1 MYGVTSAGS
10 LLFTAPLTQQRA
22 AVLCLP
28 FTCSPSPSYFIA
40 WFLSPLM
47 AYFLCPGVNHINW
60 KSSVLH
66 WILLKGYVY
75 KLCSNLKQIK
85 IQHWHVKTTRQ
96 LHERAKCSTVKGVTF
111 ERAHG
116 STGQS
121 VGFRHASCVT
131 SQVRDP
137 FYPILFIFY
146 SKVLST
152 NPLDRPLPHGDGQN
166 KQF

>member
-1 MYGVTSAGS
+1 MEYKLGVWIKDTFSPCTESHQLVAYCLLHLSHSSALPSFVYLSRVHQVHPTS
-10 LLFTAPLTQQRA
+10 F
-22 AVLCLP
+22 
-28 FTCSPSPSYFIA
+28 F

-66 WILLKGYVY
+66 WILLKDYVY
-75 KLCSNLKQIK
+75 KLCSNLKQIR
-85 IQHWHVKTTRQ
+85 IQHWHAKTSRQ
-96 LHERAKCSTVKGVTF
+96 LLERAKCSTVKGVTF

-121 VGFRHASCVT
+121 VGFRPASCVT

-137 FYPILFIFY
+137 F
-146 SKVLST
+146 
-152 NPLDRPLPHGDGQN
+152 
-166 KQF
+166 